1 MGSGRHRNG
10 GLGKDTLT
18 GGAGADTFLFR
29 KNFGKGVITDFRTGG
44 DFISLHGGGVQV
56 SLISRI

>member
-18 GGAGADTFLFR
+18 SGAGADYFLFR
-29 KNFGKGVITDFRTGG
+29 KDFGKDVITDFSAGFLLERAKAAGAK
-44 DFISLHGGGVQV
+44 V
-56 SLISRI
+56 SRRQG